1 MSVSVWWHPLYRW
14 YNTHSISDI
23 TSTVY
28 MAQYALYVTSHPQ
41 FMTSQH
47 SIHDIKLLYPTS
59 HRLYLTARPLYLCH
73 QTQIIDHTTP
83 ILCMITQPQYVWH
96 HLNYI
101 WPHFH
106 SLCYHTTL
114 WHHTFC
120 IHVITPRIPVIAST
134 VAGPLLIVYWLYHT
148 YYMCEMKPTICGF
161 YMNSI
166 YSTGILCD
174 ITLTLYD
181 KAILYSWHHIHS
193 IHDSTPTLYDITY
206 TILAT
211 SQPLYLWQDT
221 SYVYDIILSIYDISH
236 GVLVAIQPR
245 YTQSHSQYLCNHT
258 HLIDDITQNVC
269 IKAHCQP
276 SSRPFLL

>member
-1 MSVSVWWHPLYRW
+1 MFSYLFNVWRKSNFFFLIPV
-14 YNTHSISDI
+14 
-23 TSTVY
+23 VY
-28 MAQYALYVTSHPQ
+28 T
-41 FMTSQH
+41 
-47 SIHDIKLLYPTS
+47 
-59 HRLYLTARPLYLCH
+59 
-73 QTQIIDHTTP
+73 
-83 ILCMITQPQYVWH
+83 QYVWH

-120 IHVITPRIPVIAST
+120 IHIITPRIPVIAST

-148 YYMCEMKPTICGF
+148 YYMCDIKPPICGF

-193 IHDSTPTLYDITY
+193 IHDSTPIPVLYRSFP
-206 TILAT
+206 LAIYFT
-211 SQPLYLWQDT
+211 HGRVYVSVIISQFIPPSPSPVMSTNVIYSRMPFPCFSQNEL
-221 SYVYDIILSIYDISH
+221 ILSFGLTEQLSSKIS
-236 GVLVAIQPR
+236 
-245 YTQSHSQYLCNHT
+245 
-258 HLIDDITQNVC
+258 
-269 IKAHCQP
+269 
-276 SSRPFLL
+276 